1 MGEKLTTVR
10 QFPPDKLCDYI
21 FYDSLYKEG
30 NHNLLPDPAS
40 YTESLNTFL
49 GNHRDYRHTTLGIG
63 FAFDFLAKAEEDLK
77 VANHSPL
84 EAFWNRAIFH
94 AGILDTPIMPTRY
107 HTKAAVGT
115 LKNINRLLDI
125 QRSRG
130 ATVVTAISV
139 SHPGLSWAISFAED
153 FRELRFTPHLFISI
167 GHYRLGDDKR
177 GVCYIVPQT
186 RDPDDIPTPDI
197 FEDYN
202 FNLATPMYQ
211 LQWLYTNG
219 TNTKG
224 VVSVTLKGR
233 WAHPVSPARV
243 GFYDP
248 CWSEAI
254 PFGSYTE
261 VCPSAVAR
269 PVSSLNYSTKHHAM
283 ITYVPK
289 IDRTFTYDNEQA
301 FAEKLCHVKA
311 LGTDVPF
318 GVAVYDIDYDD
329 YYNKCHNL
337 NIYGTHSRLKALR
350 KVVDYFKNNTTSFNE
365 TACRTFVAG

>member
-202 FNLATPMYQ
+202 FNL
-211 LQWLYTNG
+211 
-219 TNTKG
+219 
-224 VVSVTLKGR
+224 
-233 WAHPVSPARV
+233 
-243 GFYDP
+243 
-248 CWSEAI
+248 
-254 PFGSYTE
+254 